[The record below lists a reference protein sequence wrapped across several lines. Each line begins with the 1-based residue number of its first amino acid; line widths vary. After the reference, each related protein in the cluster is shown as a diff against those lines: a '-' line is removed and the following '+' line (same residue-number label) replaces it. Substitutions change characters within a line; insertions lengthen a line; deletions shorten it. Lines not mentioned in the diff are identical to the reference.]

1 MLLPRSLT
9 YRNIKGVTAM
19 TFKAFIK
26 KVLEYMDQKGM
37 LDDLKEKYKSSGG
50 AEKNRKQSS
59 ERKT

>member
-1 MLLPRSLT
+1 
-9 YRNIKGVTAM
+9 M

-37 LDDLKEKYKSSGG
+37 LDDLKEKYKSSGDT
-50 AEKNRKQSS
+50 EKNRKQSS